1 MSDAPGS
8 DEPREGEPRSDDPGS
23 AAPAEP
29 DVAPDMQ
36 SAPDVAPVPAAE
48 PASVVATSG
57 EEGAPPDS
65 GEGPAPAPKSWP
77 RVERRRPGRA
87 QRTALLLLVL
97 AGAAFATGLTLFN
110 GLVMPQLIHGRGE
123 VRVPD
128 LASLSVEQAEQSL
141 RQLGLK
147 LSRSGERFDPAVPRG
162 LILQQDPPA
171 RSAVRSGRR
180 VSVVVSQGEE
190 FSSVPQLFGTSLR
203 GARILIERTGLT
215 VGGVTRA
222 PSQDVGDGLVVAT
235 DPPAES
241 VLPRQAPVGLL
252 VSTGSAAESFVMPE
266 LLGRDLPVVRRQL
279 EAFGFRVLSPE
290 GTSARGMIIVQQPA
304 PGLRVDP
311 GTVVTLQGNG
321 RSSP

>member
-1 MSDAPGS
+1 MSDEPGS
-8 DEPREGEPRSDDPGS
+8 DEPRSDEF
-23 AAPAEP
+23 AAPDAE
-29 DVAPDMQ
+29 
-36 SAPDVAPVPAAE
+36 SAPATE
-48 PASVVATSG
+48 PAPATATSG
-57 EEGAPPDS
+57 EGSALPDS
-65 GEGPAPAPKSWP
+65 GAVSAPSPESWP

-97 AGAAFATGLTLFN
+97 AGAAFATGLALFN

-128 LASLSVEQAEQSL
+128 LASQSVEQAEQSL
-141 RQLGLK
+141 RQLGLR
-147 LSRSGERFDPAVPRG
+147 LSRSGERFDLAVPRG
-162 LILQQDPPA
+162 LVLQQDPPA
-171 RSAVRSGRR
+171 QSAVRSGRR
-180 VSVVVSQGEE
+180 VSVVVSLGEE
-190 FSSVPQLFGTSLR
+190 FSSVPQLFGISLR
-203 GARILIERTGLT
+203 GARILIERIGLA

-222 PSQDVGDGLVVAT
+222 SSEDVGEGLVVAT

-266 LLGRDLPVVRRQL
+266 LLGRDLLAVRRQL
-279 EAFGFRVLSPE
+279 EALGFRVLSPE

-304 PGLRVDP
+304 PGSRVDP

-321 RSSP
+321 RSSS

>member
-1 MSDAPGS
+1 MSDGPGRDQSLNDVPAESDAAP
-8 DEPREGEPRSDDPGS
+8 DVPP

-29 DVAPDMQ
+29 APAVTSGDERGA
-36 SAPDVAPVPAAE
+36 SRASGDAPAPAAE
-48 PASVVATSG
+48 
-57 EEGAPPDS
+57 
-65 GEGPAPAPKSWP
+65 SWP

-97 AGAAFATGLTLFN
+97 AGAAFATGMALFN

-128 LASLSVEQAEQSL
+128 LASLSVEEAEQSL

-162 LILQQDPPA
+162 LVLQQDPPA
-171 RSAVRSGRR
+171 QSAVRAGRR
-180 VSVVVSQGEE
+180 VLVVVSLGEE
-190 FSSVPQLFGTSLR
+190 FSSVPQLFGISLR
-203 GARILIERTGLT
+203 GARILIERTGLA

-222 PSQDVGDGLVVAT
+222 PSEDVGEGLVVAT

-241 VLPRQAPVGLL
+241 VLPREAPVGLL

-266 LLGRDLPVVRRQL
+266 LLGRDLPTVRRQL
-279 EAFGFRVLSPE
+279 EALGFRVLSPE
-290 GTSARGMIIVQQPA
+290 GAGARGMIIVQQPA
-304 PGLRVDP
+304 PGTHVDR

-321 RSSP
+321 RSSS

>member
-1 MSDAPGS
+1 MSDL
-8 DEPREGEPRSDDPGS
+8 
-23 AAPAEP
+23 
-29 DVAPDMQ
+29 
-36 SAPDVAPVPAAE
+36 
-48 PASVVATSG
+48 
-57 EEGAPPDS
+57 PDS
-65 GEGPAPAPKSWP
+65 GEPRGDEPATPPAEPAPATAAAGDGSALPGPGAASAAEPDTWP

-87 QRTALLLLVL
+87 QRTAILLLVL

-128 LASLSVEQAEQSL
+128 LASLSVEGAEQSL

-171 RSAVRSGRR
+171 QSAVRSGRR
-180 VSVVVSQGEE
+180 VLVVVSLGEE

-203 GARILIERTGLT
+203 GARLLIERTGLT

-222 PSQDVGDGLVVAT
+222 SSEDVGEGLVVAT

-241 VLPRQAPVGLL
+241 VLPREAPVGLL
-252 VSTGSAAESFVMPE
+252 VSTGSAAASFVMPE
-266 LLGRDLPVVRRQL
+266 LLGRDLLAVRRQL

-290 GTSARGMIIVQQPA
+290 GASARGMIIVQQPA
-304 PGLRVDP
+304 PGTHVDRS
-311 GTVVTLQGNG
+311 TVVTLQGNG
-321 RSSP
+321 RSSS

>member
-1 MSDAPGS
+1 VSELPDSGEPREGDPRS
-8 DEPREGEPRSDDPGS
+8 DEPRGDAPADPDTVPSAQTATPASDTAIGS
-23 AAPAEP
+23 AER
-29 DVAPDMQ
+29 
-36 SAPDVAPVPAAE
+36 
-48 PASVVATSG
+48 ASP
-57 EEGAPPDS
+57 E
-65 GEGPAPAPKSWP
+65 SWP
-77 RVERRRPGRA
+77 QVERRRPGRA
-87 QRTALLLLVL
+87 QRTAILLLVL
-97 AGAAFATGLTLFN
+97 AGAAFATGLALFN
-110 GLVMPQLIHGRGE
+110 GLLMPQLIHGRGE

-128 LASLSVEQAEQSL
+128 LASLSVEGAEQSL

-171 RSAVRSGRR
+171 QTAVRSGRR
-180 VSVVVSQGEE
+180 VSVVVSLGEE

-222 PSQDVGDGLVVAT
+222 PSEDVGEGLVVAT

-241 VLPRQAPVGLL
+241 VLPRSAPVGLL

-266 LLGRDLPVVRRQL
+266 LLGRDLPVARRQL
-279 EAFGFRVLSPE
+279 EAQGFRVLSPE
-290 GTSARGMIIVQQPA
+290 GTSSRGMIIVQQPA

-321 RSSP
+321 RSSS

>member
-1 MSDAPGS
+1 MS
-8 DEPREGEPRSDDPGS
+8 EPPDRDGPRS
-23 AAPAEP
+23 AAPADP
-29 DVAPDMQ
+29 GVAPD
-36 SAPDVAPVPAAE
+36 ANAAE
-48 PASVVATSG
+48 QAT
-57 EEGAPPDS
+57 
-65 GEGPAPAPKSWP
+65 PAPAPGTWP
-77 RVERRRPGRA
+77 RVERRKPGRGA
-87 QRTALLLLVL
+87 RTTLLLLLL
-97 AGAAFATGLTLFN
+97 ASGAFATGLALFN

-162 LILQQDPPA
+162 LVLQQDPPPQ
-171 RSAVRSGRR
+171 SAVRAGRR
-180 VSVVVSQGEE
+180 VVVVVSLGEE

-203 GARILIERTGLT
+203 GARVLIERTGLS

-222 PSQDVGDGLVVAT
+222 PSEDVGEGLVVAT

-241 VLPRQAPVGLL
+241 VLQREAPVGLL

-266 LLGRDLPVVRRQL
+266 LLGRDLLTVRRQL
-279 EAFGFRVLSPE
+279 EASGFRVLSPE
-290 GTSARGMIIVQQPA
+290 GTSSRGMIIVQQPA
-304 PGLRVDP
+304 PGSRVDR

-321 RSSP
+321 RSSS

>member
-1 MSDAPGS
+1 MS
-8 DEPREGEPRSDDPGS
+8 DEPGGDEPRSV
-23 AAPAEP
+23 APAEP
-29 DVAPDMQ
+29 D
-36 SAPDVAPVPAAE
+36 AE
-48 PASVVATSG
+48 PA
-57 EEGAPPDS
+57 
-65 GEGPAPAPKSWP
+65 PAADSWP

-97 AGAAFATGLTLFN
+97 AVAAFATGMALFN

-128 LASLSVEQAEQSL
+128 LTSQSVNQAEESL

-147 LSRSGERFDPAVPRG
+147 LSRSGERFDPAMPRG
-162 LILQQDPPA
+162 LILQQDPPPQ
-171 RSAVRSGRR
+171 SAVRAGRR
-180 VSVVVSQGEE
+180 VVVVVSLGEE

-222 PSQDVGDGLVVAT
+222 PSEDVGEGLVAGT

-241 VLPRQAPVGLL
+241 VLPREAPVGLL

-266 LLGRDLPVVRRQL
+266 LLGRDLLAVRRQL
-279 EAFGFRVLSPE
+279 EAVGFRVLSPE
-290 GTSARGMIIVQQPA
+290 GTGAHGMIIVQQPA
-304 PGLRVDP
+304 PGSHVDRS
-311 GTVVTLQGNG
+311 TVVTLQGNG
-321 RSSP
+321 RSSS

>member
-1 MSDAPGS
+1 MSDEPGS
-8 DEPREGEPRSDDPGS
+8 DEPRRDAPGG
-23 AAPAEP
+23 
-29 DVAPDMQ
+29 D
-36 SAPDVAPVPAAE
+36 VPAASDAQ
-48 PASVVATSG
+48 PASVAEAAPVVATGG
-57 EEGAPPDS
+57 EEGVPPGS
-65 GEGPAPAPKSWP
+65 GEVPAPGPATWP

-97 AGAAFATGLTLFN
+97 AGGAFATGLALFN
-110 GLVMPQLIHGRGE
+110 GLVMPQFIHGRGE

-162 LILQQDPPA
+162 LVLQQDPPPQT
-171 RSAVRSGRR
+171 AVRSGRR
-180 VSVVVSQGEE
+180 VLVVVSLGEE

-203 GARILIERTGLT
+203 GARVLIERTGLT

-222 PSQDVGDGLVVAT
+222 PSEDVGEGLVVAT

-241 VLPRQAPVGLL
+241 VLPRQAQVGLL
-252 VSTGSAAESFVMPE
+252 VSTGSASESFVMPE
-266 LLGRDLPVVRRQL
+266 LLGRDLLVARRQL
-279 EAFGFRVLSPE
+279 EARGFRVLSPE

-304 PGLRVDP
+304 PGLRVDR

-321 RSSP
+321 RSSS

>member
-1 MSDAPGS
+1 MSDEPGS
-8 DEPREGEPRSDDPGS
+8 DEPRG

-29 DVAPDMQ
+29 DVAADVQ
-36 SAPDVAPVPAAE
+36 SAAPSPAVAAGGAVN
-48 PASVVATSG
+48 
-57 EEGAPPDS
+57 APPDS
-65 GEGPAPAPKSWP
+65 GETPAPVPGTWP
-77 RVERRRPGRA
+77 RVERRKPGRA
-87 QRTALLLLVL
+87 RRTALLLLVL
-97 AGAAFATGLTLFN
+97 AGAAFATGLALFN

-128 LASLSVEQAEQSL
+128 LASLSVEGAEQSL

-171 RSAVRSGRR
+171 QTAVRSGRR

-203 GARILIERTGLT
+203 GARVLIERTGLT

-222 PSQDVGDGLVVAT
+222 PSQDVGEGLVVAT

-266 LLGRDLPVVRRQL
+266 LLGRDLLAARRQL
-279 EAFGFRVLSPE
+279 EALGFRVLSPE

-321 RSSP
+321 RSSS

>member
-1 MSDAPGS
+1 MR
-8 DEPREGEPRSDDPGS
+8 DEQGGDELRGDGS
-23 AAPAEP
+23 AVP
-29 DVAPDMQ
+29 D
-36 SAPDVAPVPAAE
+36 AE
-48 PASVVATSG
+48 PAPATEPASAATTRG
-57 EEGAPPDS
+57 EAGALPDPGAGSEPSPPT
-65 GEGPAPAPKSWP
+65 WP

-87 QRTALLLLVL
+87 QRTALILLVL
-97 AGAAFATGLTLFN
+97 AGAAFATGLALFN

-162 LILQQDPPA
+162 LVLQQDPPA
-171 RSAVRSGRR
+171 QSAVRAGRR
-180 VSVVVSQGEE
+180 VLVVVSLGEE
-190 FSSVPQLFGTSLR
+190 FSSVPQLFGISLR
-203 GARILIERTGLT
+203 GARILIERTGLA

-222 PSQDVGDGLVVAT
+222 PSEDVGEGLVVAT

-241 VLPRQAPVGLL
+241 VLPREAPVGLL

-266 LLGRDLPVVRRQL
+266 LLGRDLLAVRRQL

-290 GTSARGMIIVQQPA
+290 GASARGMIIVQQPA
-304 PGLRVDP
+304 PGTRVDR

-321 RSSP
+321 RSSS